1 MSTLYITE
9 LNTTQIDAN
18 VTSQPEIASQTVTVS
33 GATASSAAFATQTN
47 TVRLQC
53 DGICSVK
60 FGLTPT
66 ATTGNMRMTAG
77 QVEYFRVPQGL
88 AYKVA
93 AITNT

>member
-9 LNTTQIDAN
+9 LNTPVLD
-18 VTSQPEIASQTVTVS
+18 TSVINQPEVASQTVTVS
-33 GATASSAAFATQTN
+33 GTTAASAAFQTQTN
-47 TVRLQC
+47 VIRIQC

-60 FGLTPT
+60 FGLAPT

-77 QVEYFRVPQGL
+77 QTEYFHIPQGG
-88 AYKVA
+88 AFKVA